1 VRPSENYVFDREHN
15 VYEALRDSS
24 VTAAKDAYYGSAA
37 LDLLKALENALACAH
52 APKRNL
58 PAMQAAL
65 ALLRKTG
72 RLP

>member
-1 VRPSENYVFDREHN
+1 VRPSENYVFDREYN
-15 VYEALRDSS
+15 FYEALRDSG

-37 LDLLKALENALACAH
+37 LDLLKALENTLACGH
-52 APKRNL
+52 APERNF
-58 PAMQAAL
+58 PAMQDAL